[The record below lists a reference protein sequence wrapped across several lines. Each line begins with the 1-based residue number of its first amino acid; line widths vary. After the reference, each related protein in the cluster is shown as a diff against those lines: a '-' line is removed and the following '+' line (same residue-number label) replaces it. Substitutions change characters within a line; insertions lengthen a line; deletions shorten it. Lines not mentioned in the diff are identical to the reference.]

1 MRTATKTS
9 WCRLAPVFERR
20 PCLVPWPRVGRR
32 GSVRLAFSVYLAL
45 GVMLGLWPAVRH
57 LQGQY
62 RLELQSRALLN
73 RPLEAESA
81 EVLLR
86 ARQLAGQ
93 VKAYHGMLE
102 AAENHLWQYKSNRE
116 SSLILKDVGD
126 GDGELGLAALK
137 PALPQFNRN
146 LAELDA
152 ALAWAG
158 HNWNALRARVSESRY
173 REVDRSLSD
182 VARSARR
189 QQAWLGLYG
198 KKLEQ
203 TDRLARQLRRLA
215 PQVARPVP
223 RVIRGLPGQL
233 RPLRAAISKLEA
245 ALKKFSREGPNAAD
259 SP

>member
-1 MRTATKTS
+1 
-9 WCRLAPVFERR
+9 
-20 PCLVPWPRVGRR
+20 
-32 GSVRLAFSVYLAL
+32 VRLAFSVYLAL

-57 LQGQY
+57 LQRSY
-62 RLELQSRALLN
+62 RLELQSSALLN

-93 VKAYHGMLE
+93 VKTYHGMLE

-146 LAELDA
+146 LAELDV

-158 HNWNALRARVSESRY
+158 RTWNALRARVSESRY
-173 REVDRSLSD
+173 REVGRSLSD
-182 VARSARR
+182 VARFARR

-198 KKLEQ
+198 KKLEL
-203 TDRLARQLRRLA
+203 TDRLARKLRRLA

-233 RPLRAAISKLEA
+233 RPLRSAISKLEA
-245 ALKKFSREGPNAAD
+245 ALKKFSRERPNAAD
-259 SP
+259 AP

>member
-1 MRTATKTS
+1 M
-9 WCRLAPVFERR
+9 
-20 PCLVPWPRVGRR
+20 
-32 GSVRLAFSVYLAL
+32 RLAFSVYLAL

-57 LQGQY
+57 LQRSY

-93 VKAYHGMLE
+93 VKTYHGMLE

-158 HNWNALRARVSESRY
+158 RTWNALRARVSESRY
-173 REVDRSLSD
+173 REVGRSLSD

-198 KKLEQ
+198 KKLEL
-203 TDRLARQLRRLA
+203 TDRLTRKLRRLA

-233 RPLRAAISKLEA
+233 RPLRSAISKLEA
-245 ALKKFSREGPNAAD
+245 ALKKFSRERPNAAD
-259 SP
+259 AP